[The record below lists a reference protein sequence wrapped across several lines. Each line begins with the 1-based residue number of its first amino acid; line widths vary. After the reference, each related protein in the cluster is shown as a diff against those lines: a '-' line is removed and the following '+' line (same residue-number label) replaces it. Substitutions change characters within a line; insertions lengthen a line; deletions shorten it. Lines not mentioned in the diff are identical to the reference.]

1 MESKFSLLDVVA
13 LLRDIPAKNLQKGMV
28 GTIVEILAEGVFEVE
43 FCDKSGR
50 TISMEALPAS
60 ALLVLQFEAMAA

>member
-13 LLRDIPAKNLQKGMV
+13 LLHDIPTRNLQKGMV

-43 FCDKSGR
+43 FCDKNGR
-50 TISMEALPAS
+50 TISMEALPAN